1 MTRLM
6 TTVAAAALLAL
17 PAFAQTPPTTS
28 TAPNANQGKPPSPAA
43 ESTQKAPDAAKPAD
57 MTQKPGATPGAD
69 TAAKLGTGD
78 RNFIET
84 AASSGMAE
92 VEMGKHAA
100 EKARNP
106 QVKDF
111 AKMMVE
117 DHGKVNDKLTAWTK
131 QNNVALPVELKPEH
145 KRSQTTVSGLSG
157 AQLDRAYMDT
167 MVQQHQKAV
176 QLFTQQSTAGQNP
189 ELKQLAADTLPTVQQ
204 HLKMAQQIT
213 ADLNKTAATD
223 KPAATDRMGDKAVAK
238 PTARAKSA
246 DSTTLEQGST
256 DRDVQPAAGG
266 KRKSAA
272 QRSDPESARVAE
284 LNRQQLQRMQ
294 GQQPQR

>member
-17 PAFAQTPPTTS
+17 PALAQAPTTG

-43 ESTQKAPDAAKPAD
+43 ESTQKAPEATKPSD
-57 MTQKPGATPGAD
+57 MTQKPAATSPSAD
-69 TAAKLGTGD
+69 TAAKLSTGD

-84 AASSGMAE
+84 AASSGKAE
-92 VEMGKHAA
+92 VEMGKLAV

-117 DHGKVNDKLTAWTK
+117 DHGKVNDKLMAWAK
-131 QNNVALPVELKPEH
+131 QNKAELPKELKPEH
-145 KRSQTTVSGLSG
+145 KRSQTTLSGLSD

-189 ELKQLAADTLPTVQQ
+189 ELKQFAADTLPTVQQ

-223 KPAATDRMGDKAVAK
+223 RPAAGDKAAAK

-246 DSTTLEQGST
+246 DKTTLEQGST
-256 DRDVQPAAGG
+256 DRDVRATEPAAGG
-266 KRKSAA
+266 KRKAAA